1 MSADAP
7 TPTDADAALLRA
19 AIACADRAQ
28 RIAEEGG
35 AGTTAEVWAAA
46 AAQLS
51 FAAKGLPVP
60 LPARPANTS
69 R

>member
-1 MSADAP
+1 MSTDAP
-7 TPTDADAALLRA
+7 TIADADAAMLRA
-19 AIACADRAQ
+19 AIACAERAQ

-46 AAQLS
+46 ATQLS

-60 LPARPANTS
+60 LPARPANSS